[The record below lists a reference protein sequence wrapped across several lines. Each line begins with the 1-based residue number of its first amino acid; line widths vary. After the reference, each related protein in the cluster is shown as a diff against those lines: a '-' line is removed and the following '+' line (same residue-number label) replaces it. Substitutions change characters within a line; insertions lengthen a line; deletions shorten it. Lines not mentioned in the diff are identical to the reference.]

1 MTLHSIYSL
10 HHLQQAV
17 VVLAEPHLMVA
28 AVEVE
33 PVVPDHEQLLLVGSL
48 RLEDRRLGMQPAL

>member
-1 MTLHSIYSL
+1 
-10 HHLQQAV
+10 
-17 VVLAEPHLMVA
+17 MVA

-33 PVVPDHEQLLLVGSL
+33 PVVPDREQLLLVGSL